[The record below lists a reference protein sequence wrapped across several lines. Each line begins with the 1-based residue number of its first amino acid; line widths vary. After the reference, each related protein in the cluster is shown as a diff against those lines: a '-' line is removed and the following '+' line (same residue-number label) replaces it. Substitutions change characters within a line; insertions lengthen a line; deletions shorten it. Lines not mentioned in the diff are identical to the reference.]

1 MYAIFLHQ
9 ERLNQTSTPKK
20 ESSYQEEDTVNRRI
34 IEFNKGNDDP
44 LERQDQAYQCFGGN
58 ESHSTISTQD
68 DSPIGSVEMSHTSEY
83 MRRKNLPLENIFLP
97 EYVKH
102 EVFVPRH
109 GAVETTT
116 PPNEL
121 FGKGI
126 CYSNRNEGFEKENLE
141 KRTSELCSRNAK
153 RSSVGPG
160 KSRPPRIRLF
170 HKSTFEVVRLEI

>member
-9 ERLNQTSTPKK
+9 ERLKQTSTQKK
-20 ESSYQEEDTVNRRI
+20 ESSYQEEDTENRRI
-34 IEFNKGNDDP
+34 VEFNKGDDDP
-44 LERQDQAYQCFGGN
+44 LGRQDQAYQCFGGN
-58 ESHSTISTQD
+58 ESHSTISTQN
-68 DSPIGSVEMSHTSEY
+68 DSPIGSVEISNTSEY
-83 MRRKNLPLENIFLP
+83 VPRKNLPLEIIFSP

-102 EVFVPRH
+102 EVFAPH

-116 PPNEL
+116 HPNEL

-126 CYSNRNEGFEKENLE
+126 CYSNGKEGFEKENLE
-141 KRTSELCSRNAK
+141 KHTFKLCSRNAK

-160 KSRPPRIRLF
+160 KSRPPRIRPF